1 MKLPDVNV
9 MLAAHREDHAHHD
22 IARPWLEAL
31 SNATE
36 TFVVPDSVWASL
48 VRLATSRRVHPDPST
63 LDEVFAFIHAVR
75 AQANHVAV
83 PPGRS
88 RLELF
93 ERTCREGDAIGDLVP
108 DAQLAALT
116 IELGAELV
124 SFDRDFARFPGL
136 RWTVP
141 GQA

>member
-9 MLAAHREDHAHHD
+9 MLAAHREDHAHHEV
-22 IARPWLEAL
+22 ARSWLEAL
-31 SNATE
+31 TNATE

-48 VRLATSRRVHPDPST
+48 VRLATNRRVHPDPST
-63 LDEVFAFIHAVR
+63 LDEVFAFIYAVR
-75 AQANHVAV
+75 AQPNHVAV
-83 PPGRS
+83 APASS

-93 ERTCREGDAIGDLVP
+93 ERMCREGDATGDLVP
-108 DAQLAALT
+108 DAQLAALA
-116 IELGAELV
+116 IEFGAQLV